1 MAWNEPGP
9 GRDPWTQGSGGKR
22 GDSKPPDLG
31 QLLQKLK
38 AQLRGKG
45 GGPSTNLVAA
55 VASLLVAIWLLSGF
69 YSIDAKDR
77 GAVLH
82 FGALKRIDDPG
93 LHWHIPWPVERV
105 ERIDVTQVRQ
115 ARERATVLTKDN
127 NLVDVELQVQYH
139 VGSAEDFLL
148 GVSDPDDTLQ
158 NVLTGLLREAAGN
171 VDVDAL
177 LGDGRNTLAPRVQ
190 DALQQRLDA
199 YKTGLVVT
207 AVGLQ
212 QIQPPEQVQAAFADA
227 IKAREDQDRLRAEAH
242 AYADARLPNARGEAA
257 QRITEAT
264 SYRDESIARAQG
276 DVARFEAVL
285 EQYRKAPKVTRER
298 LYLDAMSEIYGNT
311 TKVLIDADKGNPV
324 IYLPLDQLVK
334 NAQAKAPEASTEAAP
349 NAAPSAPPAHAA
361 PGNSNGN
368 GSNNSYGNGD
378 ANRSRDRGNR

>member
-31 QLLQKLK
+31 QMLQRLK
-38 AQLRGKG
+38 ARFRGAG
-45 GGPSTNLVAA
+45 GGASGNLIAA

-69 YSIDAKDR
+69 YTVDAKDR

-82 FGALKRIDDPG
+82 FGALKTIVDPG
-93 LHWHIPWPVERV
+93 LHWRMPWPIERV
-105 ERIDVTQVRQ
+105 EKIDVTQVRL
-115 ARERATVLTKDN
+115 ARERATVITKDN

-139 VGSAEDFLL
+139 VGSPEDFLL
-148 GVSDPDDTLQ
+148 GVNDPDDTLQ
-158 NVLTGLLREAAGN
+158 TALASLLRESAGN
-171 VDVDAL
+171 LGVDAL
-177 LGDGRNTLAPRVQ
+177 LGDGRNTLAPKVQ
-190 DALQQRLDA
+190 DALQQRLND

-207 AVGLQ
+207 SVGLQ
-212 QIQPPEQVQAAFADA
+212 QVQPPEAVQAAFADA
-227 IKAREDQDRLRAEAH
+227 IKAREDQDRLREEART
-242 AYADARLPNARGEAA
+242 YADARLPNARGEAA

-334 NAQAKAPEASTEAAP
+334 NAQAKAPDATPDAAGSP
-349 NAAPSAPPAHAA
+349 APAQSPRPT
-361 PGNSNGN
+361 PGNSG
-368 GSNNSYGNGD
+368 GSPGNGD
-378 ANRSRDRGNR
+378 ANRSRDRGSR